1 MYKLLMTTALLTT
14 LTVPAYAG
22 RVMVQGS
29 GNELCSVALQHNWW
43 RSGEGSWVLGYMS
56 GVEDQL
62 AANHKTLVNLLPG
75 GTTNQLA
82 HLVWEQCE
90 VKPEWSL
97 FKAAGTVGNRLIQ
110 ENLSSNEEA
119 LQWAGQD

>member
-1 MYKLLMTTALLTT
+1 MYKLLMTTALVTT

-22 RVMVQGS
+22 QIMVQGN

-43 RSGEGSWVLGYMS
+43 SRSGEGSWVLGYVT

-62 AANHKTLVNLLPG
+62 VANHKMVNLLPG
-75 GTTNQLA
+75 GTTNLLA

-90 VKPEWSL
+90 VKPGWSL
-97 FKAAGTVGNRLIQ
+97 FQAAETIGNRLIQ
-110 ENLSSNEEA
+110 DNLS
-119 LQWAGQD
+119 